1 MKIKQITPV
10 LVDRQRAVPHPDCL
24 DLHSLDEL
32 VGIVRGAEE
41 SEAAA

>member
-1 MKIKQITPV
+1 MIPV
-10 LVDRQRAVPHPDCL
+10 LVDRERSVPNPDCL
-24 DLHSLDEL
+24 VVHSLDEL